1 MAERVK
7 ELKRENRSLSG
18 KLATS
23 KAKNDK
29 LRNGVKKKKQK
40 DEAEENAYSLAM
52 NILEDIISRN

>member
-1 MAERVK
+1 MKKSTDNKEVEALKLKNKKLAERVK

-29 LRNGVKKKKQK
+29 LRNGVKKK
-40 DEAEENAYSLAM
+40 
-52 NILEDIISRN
+52 